1 MWEVLEQ
8 ISGLDFDEK
17 IGFAAAVL
25 VFILVFE
32 IYVVM
37 RVLERFSDKHQ
48 ASWSEHLFKPLRGR
62 FYLLT
67 VIVTLN
73 ITRWWL
79 SPDDMFQSITGEA
92 GPSVQDYFYATYIL
106 VATSI
111 VSVSIKHVLPSTL
124 ESIDSETAVILS
136 GGHHLAVLVSRLI
149 VWIAG
154 VNLALQEI
162 QIEMFGML
170 ASLAVFSIFLGLAVQ
185 QTMGNILNSFLLDID
200 HPFEVGDLI
209 RVGEHR
215 GIVISMGVLSTKLLT
230 LEEELVVIPNNTLVS
245 STLINS
251 ARGGGDGQADRVTLR
266 LEIGVSFEED
276 PSHIKAI
283 LLIVAQGCEYVLEK
297 PRPRVLMTEFG
308 DYSKK
313 FMLYAWIDD
322 YNNERFARDL
332 LLMDIDAAF
341 EREGI
346 QIPYPTT
353 HEMRSLPVVAP
364 EILAVKERARRS
376 AVSFMRKEGMLLEIE
391 EEVRQRAEEVRGQ
404 LLRDLERGG
413 EEETSEDPPPEDSG

>member
-1 MWEVLEQ
+1 VWEILEQ

-37 RVLERFSDKHQ
+37 RVFERFSDKHQ
-48 ASWSEHLFKPLRGR
+48 ASWSDDLFKPLRNR

-67 VIVTLN
+67 VIIALN

-79 SPDDMFQSITGEA
+79 SPDDMFQSVTGET
-92 GPSVQDYFYATYIL
+92 GPSVQNYFYAAYII
-106 VATSI
+106 VATSF

-124 ESIDSETAVILS
+124 ESIDSETAVVLT
-136 GGHHLAVLVSRLI
+136 GGHHLAVLVSRFI
-149 VWIAG
+149 IWVAG
-154 VNLALQEI
+154 INLALQEI

-200 HPFEVGDLI
+200 HPFEVGDRI
-209 RVGEHR
+209 QVGEHR
-215 GIVISMGVLSTKLLT
+215 GIVVSMGVLSTKLLT
-230 LEEELVVIPNNTLVS
+230 LEEELVVIPNNTLVA
-245 STLINS
+245 STLVNS

-266 LEIGVSFEED
+266 LEIGVAFDED
-276 PSHIKAI
+276 PNHIKAI
-283 LLIVAQGCEYVLEK
+283 LLIVAQGCEFILDK

-313 FMLYAWIDD
+313 FMLYAWLAD
-322 YNNERFARDL
+322 YNDERFARDV
-332 LLMDIDAAF
+332 LLMDIDTAF

-353 HEMRSLPVVAP
+353 HEMRSLPEVDP
-364 EILAVKERARRS
+364 ETKKVKDRARRS
-376 AVSFMRKEGMLLEIE
+376 AVAFMRNEGMLLDIE
-391 EEVRQRAEEVRGQ
+391 EEERQRAEEVRVR
-404 LLRDLERGG
+404 LLRSLEKWGLED
-413 EEETSEDPPPEDSG
+413 EEEDPPPQDSD